1 MSTQDPFDTIPNPGQ
16 AGRNEQEPAELKL
29 HRDKPHNQRDFLSDV
44 AWALILIWAG
54 LVFLANN
61 LGWLVGWQLPQS
73 VMPKGLEA
81 LSLGTWSLIFLGAG
95 VILLLEG
102 LLKLLIPSRR
112 SGMGGAFLTGFIFLG
127 ITLSNLYDWD
137 VIFPLVLIG
146 LGLTA
151 LLSALTRE
159 R

>member
-1 MSTQDPFDTIPNPGQ
+1 MSTQDPFNSIPDPNQ
-16 AGRNEQEPAELKL
+16 AGQPGELRL
-29 HRDKPHNQRDFLSDV
+29 HREQHHNQRDFLGDV

-61 LGWLVGWQLPQS
+61 LGWLAGWQLPQS

-137 VIFPLVLIG
+137 VIFPLILIG

-151 LLSALTRE
+151 LLSALVRE